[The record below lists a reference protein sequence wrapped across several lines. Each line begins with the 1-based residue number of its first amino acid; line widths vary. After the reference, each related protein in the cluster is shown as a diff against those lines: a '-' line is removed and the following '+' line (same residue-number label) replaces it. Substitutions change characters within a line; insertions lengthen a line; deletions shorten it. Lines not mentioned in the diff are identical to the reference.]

1 MNRKI
6 SLGLAVS
13 LMALIAA
20 LTFILTMEYSK
31 KSFNQKVSDVERL
44 SEKFEKLDELDSM
57 VDEHFYKDTADSE
70 IIDGIMSGYVQGLG
84 DRYSNYMNAEEYT
97 ANQDASAGTY
107 TGIGITVTKSENG
120 EALIV
125 EVAQNGPAA
134 EHGIEPD
141 DVIVKVGDMPVTEH
155 YDEALSNI
163 VGDAGTRVRITIRKA
178 KTGKEQTLS
187 VVRRAIDEIT
197 VSYEMLD
204 NQIGY
209 IRITKFRTVTA
220 NQFETALTELQK
232 SGAKGIL
239 FDVRNN
245 GGGLLDALEKM
256 LDPLLPEGDIAFAYH
271 KSGEQDV
278 IVHSD
283 AKKLEMPFV
292 VLMNGNTASAAEL
305 FACSLRDYADAVLVG
320 EKSFGKGI
328 MQTTYP
334 LSDGSAVIL
343 TTATYATG
351 KTPCYHEI
359 GLEPDVLSVLEKDAE
374 EDTQLLDAQKT
385 LLAKISETQ

>member
-6 SLGLAVS
+6 SLGLAIS
-13 LMALIAA
+13 CMALIAA

-31 KSFNQKVSDVERL
+31 RSFNQKVSDVERL
-44 SEKFEKLDELDSM
+44 SEKFEKLDELDST
-57 VDEHFYKDTADSE
+57 VAEHFYKDTSDSE
-70 IIDGIMSGYVQGLG
+70 VIDGMMSGYVKGLG
-84 DRYSNYMNAEEYT
+84 DRYSVYMNAEDYT

-107 TGIGITVTKSENG
+107 CGIGVTVKQSENG
-120 EALIV
+120 AAQIV
-125 EVAQNGPAA
+125 EVAPNGPAA
-134 EHGIEPD
+134 ENGIQPD
-141 DVIVKVGDMPVTEH
+141 DVIVKVGDMAVSDNYE
-155 YDEALSNI
+155 DALNSI

-187 VVRRAIDEIT
+187 IVRRSIDEIT
-197 VSYEMLD
+197 VTYEMLD

-209 IRITKFRTVTA
+209 IRISKFRTVSA
-220 NQFETALTELQK
+220 DQFETALSELQQ

-239 FDVRNN
+239 FDVRDN

-256 LDPLLPEGDIAFAYH
+256 LDPLLPEGDIAFAYY

-283 AKKLEMPFV
+283 AKELKMPYA

-305 FACSLRDYADAVLVG
+305 FACSLRDYAGAILVG

-328 MQTTYP
+328 MQTTFP
-334 LSDGSAVIL
+334 LSDGSAVTL

-359 GLEPDVLSVLEKDAE
+359 GLEPDVLSLADKESE
-374 EDTQLLDAQKT
+374 EDTQLLDAQNA
-385 LLAKISETQ
+385 LISQINESQ